1 VATVPARLTAG
12 LFGLGAEKIASPP
25 SPACYSKRLAA
36 TIPRLRGKADI
47 PSRPRSDNEETTKRV
62 RGVYREWKTQHIDD
76 QLDDVFRYAFGGGV
90 SVTAEPGQ
98 SMTWTIDPSEAAC
111 ADCEDNSLAG
121 AIPAGE
127 PFPTGHASAPAHPGC
142 RCLTLPAHQ

>member
-1 VATVPARLTAG
+1 MGEPQIRP
-12 LFGLGAEKIASPP
+12 FDW
-25 SPACYSKRLAA
+25 
-36 TIPRLRGKADI
+36 AD
-47 PSRPRSDNEETTKRV
+47 PFA
-62 RGVYREWKTQHIDD
+62 IDD
-76 QLDDVFRYAFGGGV
+76 QLDDVFRYAFGGGL

-98 SMTWTIDPSEAAC
+98 PMTWTIDPSEAAC

-127 PFPTGHASAPAHPGC
+127 SFPTGHTSAPAHPGC